1 MRGQPLWPVHAAQVY
16 RAAAAPPN
24 RESHGLRHDYC
35 QGARNKSP
43 RERGREALQR
53 RVKLGK
59 GTASAVPLNAKRTR
73 ALAPEEPPTQTHVGT
88 AALGRPG
95 GPGVS
100 SCRRLQ

>member
-16 RAAAAPPN
+16 QAAAAPPN

-43 RERGREALQR
+43 HERGRAALQR

-59 GTASAVPLNAKRTR
+59 GTASAVPLK
-73 ALAPEEPPTQTHVGT
+73 TQKDAGFS
-88 AALGRPG
+88 P
-95 GPGVS
+95 
-100 SCRRLQ
+100 